1 MNNSITDIID
11 SVSSIKAEKLEN
23 ISVMIKRGKSPKYG
37 DSAVQIIKSGQA
49 RGIKE
54 FDFTQKHYVDKNFV
68 LDDRKLKKGDIL
80 INSSGVG
87 TAGRVTLFD
96 IEGDFV
102 VDSHITI
109 LRLDRNKALPEF
121 VLRSLANLGFK
132 NIEAMAMGQ
141 SGQIE
146 LSISTIQNIK
156 IPIPPV
162 SNQQKIVS
170 EIEKIEQQI
179 ELLEQEL
186 SEIPSKK
193 VDVLHKHF
201 K

>member
-1 MNNSITDIID
+1 M
-11 SVSSIKAEKLEN
+11 
-23 ISVMIKRGKSPKYG
+23 
-37 DSAVQIIKSGQA
+37 
-49 RGIKE
+49 
-54 FDFTQKHYVDKNFV
+54 
-68 LDDRKLKKGDIL
+68 
-80 INSSGVG
+80 
-87 TAGRVTLFD
+87 
-96 IEGDFV
+96 
-102 VDSHITI
+102 
-109 LRLDRNKALPEF
+109 DRNKALPEF

-201 K
+201 N